1 MDKHSDKE
9 LRKLAAIVKK
19 NYPEC
24 DSTPIQKAFSF
35 SKKAHR
41 HQRRESKQPFF
52 IHPVATAFI
61 LAELGADSKT
71 VAAALLHDVLEDTK
85 TKPAQLKGMFGADV
99 LLLVQGVTK
108 LSEIAEQKQSAR
120 AAANL
125 QHLLLATT
133 KEPRVIVIKL
143 ADKLHN
149 LRTLRFLPS
158 EDRKRIAAEALAV
171 YAPIALKLGIHAL
184 YNEMSDLAF
193 KYLKPGIYGS
203 LKRSLVKKE
212 KAKRSEINK
221 MVGIIKR
228 KAGLNLLF
236 SIDEKTIFAIYSKM
250 QRKEKSVDELPDTL
264 VLKIIAP
271 TVAECYCLI
280 GTLHGL
286 FTPLPSKIKDY
297 IALPQPNLYQAL
309 HSTVL
314 GPKGTPVKIRIAT
327 KEMQEITAK
336 GIIAFWQLQ
345 SKGTDKLLDKNI
357 ALLAKVMSKS
367 AAAGNGD
374 FVDAL
379 KSDFLAKTITVFS
392 AGGKAV
398 ELPAGATPVDFA
410 FHFDKKSAFR
420 LWEAKVNGKFV
431 SLSRKLESGD
441 IVEII
446 HSSELQVKEA
456 WTHFAKS
463 FAVKEAIRAFLQKQ
477 QRNLLKQMPSIDLNV
492 KVNDAVGVL
501 AAISRAISSSGINIK
516 AANVATMPNTKAEC
530 HFNLEFPSA
539 EKLRKAM
546 DKIKKIKDVK
556 SAEIIYRE

>member
-1 MDKHSDKE
+1 MEKRSDNE
-9 LRKLAAIVKK
+9 LKKLLAIVKK
-19 NYPEC
+19 NYPDC
-24 DSTPIQKAFSF
+24 DSALIQNAFLF
-35 SKKAHR
+35 AKKAHR
-41 HQRRESKQPFF
+41 YQRRESKQPFF

-85 TKPAQLKGMFGADV
+85 TSPKQLRSLFGADV
-99 LLLVQGVTK
+99 LRLVQGVTK
-108 LSEIAEQKQSAR
+108 LSKLAEQKQSAR

-158 EDRKRIAAEALAV
+158 EDRHRIAAEALAV

-184 YNEMSDLAF
+184 YNEMSGLAF
-193 KYLKPGIYGS
+193 KYLKPEIYSS
-203 LKRSLVKKE
+203 LKRSVIKKE
-212 KAKRSEINK
+212 KAKRPEINA
-221 MVGIIKR
+221 MIGIIK
-228 KAGLNLLF
+228 KKVGKSFLF
-236 SIDEKTIFAIYSKM
+236 SIDEKTFFAIYSKM
-250 QRKEKSVDELPDTL
+250 QTKEKSLDEVPDTL

-271 TVAECYCLI
+271 TVADCYCLL
-280 GTLHGL
+280 GTLHSL
-286 FTPLPSKIKDY
+286 FTPLPGKIKDY

-314 GPKGTPVKIRIAT
+314 GPKGTPMKIRIAT
-327 KEMQEITAK
+327 KEMQEITKK

-345 SKGTDKLLDKNI
+345 SKGTDKLLHKNI
-357 ALLAKVMSKS
+357 ALLAKLMSKS
-367 AAAGNGD
+367 AAAGNED

-392 AGGKAV
+392 ADGEAI
-398 ELPAGATPVDFA
+398 ELPAGATPIDFA
-410 FHFDKKSAFR
+410 FHFDKKSALR
-420 LWEAKVNGKFV
+420 LWEVKVNGKFV

-441 IVEII
+441 IVETIS
-446 HSSELQVKEA
+446 SSEVQVKES
-456 WTHFAKS
+456 WLHSVKS
-463 FAVKEAIRAFLQKQ
+463 FAAKKAIKAFLRS
-477 QRNLLKQMPSIDLNV
+477 QRALWKQMPSIDLNV
-492 KVNDAVGVL
+492 EVNDVVGVL
-501 AAISRAISSSGINIK
+501 AAISRALSSNGIDIR
-516 AANVATMPNTKAEC
+516 AASVGTMPNAKSEC

-539 EKLRKAM
+539 EKLRKTM

-556 SAEIIYRE
+556 SVEIIYRE